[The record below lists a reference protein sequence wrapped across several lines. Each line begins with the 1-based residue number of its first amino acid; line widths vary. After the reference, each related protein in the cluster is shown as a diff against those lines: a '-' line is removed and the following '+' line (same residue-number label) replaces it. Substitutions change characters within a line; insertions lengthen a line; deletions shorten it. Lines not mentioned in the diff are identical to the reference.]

1 MPREK
6 ERGKKITLNHVSVAN
21 FGQVFLPRNEF
32 SHLTKQKFGNFLCE
46 DIGLSYNKKKM
57 RKQQEIWKEKLIDS
71 NPSLARSIMTSQKTT
86 KGAKSKR
93 KNIHYWMSIMWVLS
107 NYKRFFA
114 VFSSIAKTYCSHCCL
129 RCKSATFVIKEP
141 SLSNSAFIT
150 AKILMPIKPSMC
162 GCLTSVARYAL

>member
-57 RKQQEIWKEKLIDS
+57 RTRTQEVYYNL
-71 NPSLARSIMTSQKTT
+71 RRTT
-86 KGAKSKR
+86 FQS
-93 KNIHYWMSIMWVLS
+93 
-107 NYKRFFA
+107 
-114 VFSSIAKTYCSHCCL
+114 
-129 RCKSATFVIKEP
+129 
-141 SLSNSAFIT
+141 
-150 AKILMPIKPSMC
+150 
-162 GCLTSVARYAL
+162 